1 MKRAAMLALVLAA
14 CSPQAPPQPPP
25 AAPEP
30 AVATPQVV
38 TLRITFAQNGQ
49 TAEAA
54 VGQAFSIELPGEEA
68 LGLVWRVEQTP
79 DFISPAAEGTAT
91 IPSESA
97 PPGAPGETGRSVFF
111 FVANAPGAGDI
122 VLRQRGFDG
131 SADPAGAVFRVTINA
146 R

>member
-25 AAPEP
+25 PAPAA
-30 AVATPQVV
+30 AAPQVV

-68 LGLVWRVEQTP
+68 LGLVWRPEQTP
-79 DFISPAAEGTAT
+79 EFLSPAAEGSAT
-91 IPSESA
+91 IPAEAA
-97 PPGAPGETGRSVFF
+97 PPGAPGEAGRSVFF
-111 FVANAPGAGDI
+111 FVANAQGAGDI
-122 VLRQRGFDG
+122 VLTQRRFDG
-131 SADPAGAVFRVTINA
+131 SADPAGAEFRVTINA